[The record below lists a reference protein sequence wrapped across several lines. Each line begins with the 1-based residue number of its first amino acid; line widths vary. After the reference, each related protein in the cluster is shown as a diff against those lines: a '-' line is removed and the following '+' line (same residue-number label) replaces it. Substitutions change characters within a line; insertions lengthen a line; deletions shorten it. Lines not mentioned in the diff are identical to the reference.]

1 MKEIQRRERAR
12 NDKEIDKQRRKVFD
26 FEPNAT
32 EEGERFWEK
41 WERLWEKDGEGESKN
56 PIQEGE
62 RFWEK
67 EWWEKSL
74 LYTKD
79 IIGINTEDIENIGPF
94 FVWRQFPNY

>member
-1 MKEIQRRERAR
+1 MKETQRRERAR

-32 EEGERFWEK
+32 QEGERF
-41 WERLWEKDGEGESKN
+41 WEKDGEGESKN

-67 EWWEKSL
+67 NDEKKAC
-74 LYTKD
+74 YTQR
-79 IIGINTEDIENIGPF
+79 T
-94 FVWRQFPNY
+94 

>member
-1 MKEIQRRERAR
+1 MKETQRRERAR

-32 EEGERFWEK
+32 QEGERF
-41 WERLWEKDGEGESKN
+41 REKDGEGESKN

-67 EWWEKSL
+67 E
-74 LYTKD
+74 
-79 IIGINTEDIENIGPF
+79 
-94 FVWRQFPNY
+94 